1 MNSFNES
8 FVTELTKIAQSGS
21 STSNLAKL
29 LALGG
34 LGYGGYKMYQ
44 ANQANQAA
52 AAAQA
57 ARSARNKRLLGL
69 GLGAGALG
77 AAHHFGLDSSIL
89 EKLKGLFGGGAAEA
103 AAAKAAPAAAQAA
116 AAVPVAEAANPL
128 VSAAKGGSKL
138 FSAILD
144 RAKAGHFTSPN
155 YAEMPAVP
163 KAIQLGADGIKYH
176 GETGD
181 VFFPQKGLNP
191 GQAGIPGMSQ
201 YAYGAD
207 PSNPMMP
214 SETQIEAGN
223 KFLLNPKTPLTSDSR
238 LLQYER
244 LTNPGLMGALK
255 NLFGVRPEA
264 IVR

>member
-1 MNSFNES
+1 MDSFNKS

-44 ANQANQAA
+44 ANQANKAQVAEMRA
-52 AAAQA
+52 LGNLGYQLATAAQA
-57 ARSARNKRLLGL
+57 ARSARNARNKRLLGL

-89 EKLKGLFGGGAAEA
+89 EKVKGLFGGGA
-103 AAAKAAPAAAQAA
+103 
-116 AAVPVAEAANPL
+116 AEAANPL

-144 RAKAGHFTSPN
+144 KAKAGHFTSPN

-191 GQAGIPGMSQ
+191 GAGIPGMPQ
-201 YAYGAD
+201 YYYGAD
-207 PSNPMMP
+207 PSNPLMP

-223 KFLLNPKTPLTSDSR
+223 KFLLNPKNPITSDSR
-238 LLQYER
+238 WRQYER
-244 LTNPGLMGALK
+244 LTNPGLMGTLK
-255 NLFGVRPEA
+255 NLFGVKPEA
-264 IVR
+264 LIR